1 MILGGTAES
10 QVRVLS
16 PAMKAKHSKHQLC
29 TQAQYYLNHVYFELV
44 PKHHKQKPDSP
55 RFDIEQEVVKRQISK
70 YSSQKHVITDFV
82 FTDENTRDKE
92 NNTQVQQRLIRVRET
107 VYKKILQKIL
117 QRKSTDSQDQRKDQQ
132 GFRKSKINPSTQPW
146 WQQLKEPEES
156 TTLVLISPL
165 KVIKKVTEIC
175 CRVRPEVGK
184 E

>member
-1 MILGGTAES
+1 MKCCIKEDYIRNLKRFKMILGGTAES

-55 RFDIEQEVVKRQISK
+55 RFYIEQEVVKRQISK

-107 VYKKILQKIL
+107 VT
-117 QRKSTDSQDQRKDQQ
+117 RKSCRRYCRGRVQTR
-132 GFRKSKINPSTQPW
+132 RSKGR
-146 WQQLKEPEES
+146 
-156 TTLVLISPL
+156 ISRASG
-165 KVIKKVTEIC
+165 
-175 CRVRPEVGK
+175 RVR
-184 E
+184 